1 MKMIFRGIAALA
13 IAAAAALPAL
23 AQSVDYRLENS
34 GRIWNRIE
42 TNASVTDGGTS
53 NSVAKGEMKSIAN
66 GYVSSNP
73 IAGGRELALGG
84 AVLTEGSGMAFNV
97 STGAGT
103 GYANSHGWADANVNG
118 YNNFSNPNGYLAMKG
133 ETDSGM
139 KAPVGHGVDVD
150 VVAGRSQDGY
160 AAGGDSGSF
169 QIGGFTQQL
178 PIAGG
183 ATVSAGVSDKKESNA
198 WSEAG
203 AVSFTGGVPAGQ
215 SAAYR
220 HANAG
225 NVTEVSGSFYDP
237 AH

>member
-1 MKMIFRGIAALA
+1 MKKTLLGLVALA
-13 IAAAAALPAL
+13 FAGLAA

-42 TNASVTDGGTS
+42 TNASVTGEGTS

-73 IAGGRELALGG
+73 IAGGRELSLGG
-84 AVLTEGSGMAFNV
+84 AAETVGSGSAFNV
-97 STGAGT
+97 STGNGT

-118 YNNFSNPNGYLAMKG
+118 YNNFANQHGTLGIKG

-139 KAPVGHGVDVD
+139 KLPVGHGVDVD

-169 QIGGFTQQL
+169 QAGGFTQQL

-215 SAAYR
+215 TAAYR
-220 HANAG
+220 HANSG
-225 NVTEVSGSFYDP
+225 NITEVSGSFFDP
-237 AH
+237 VR

>member
-1 MKMIFRGIAALA
+1 MKKTLLGIAALA
-13 IAAAAALPAL
+13 FAGLAA

-42 TNASVTDGGTS
+42 TNASVTGEGTS
-53 NSVAKGEMKSIAN
+53 NAVGKSEMKALAN
-66 GYVSSNP
+66 GYITSNP
-73 IAGGRELALGG
+73 IAGGRELSLGG
-84 AVLTEGSGMAFNV
+84 AVLTEGSAMGFNV
-97 STGAGT
+97 RTGNGAGFS
-103 GYANSHGWADANVNG
+103 NIDGWADANVKGHNSFANQNG
-118 YNNFSNPNGYLAMKG
+118 TLEIKG

-139 KAPVGHGVDVD
+139 KSPVGHGVDVA
-150 VVAGRSQDGY
+150 VHAGSGQDGY

-169 QIGGFTQQL
+169 QAGGFTQQL

-215 SAAYR
+215 TAAYR
-220 HANAG
+220 HANSG
-225 NVTEVSGSFYDP
+225 NITEVSGSFYDP
-237 AH
+237 VH